1 MSSSQMGIK
10 VDRREEGQNKI
21 QLGEKEICIL
31 REKKWRRG
39 ELVLMLNELTDSVL
53 FFQLVRLF

>member
-1 MSSSQMGIK
+1 MYP
-10 VDRREEGQNKI
+10 EGKN
-21 QLGEKEICIL
+21 GG
-31 REKKWRRG
+31 G